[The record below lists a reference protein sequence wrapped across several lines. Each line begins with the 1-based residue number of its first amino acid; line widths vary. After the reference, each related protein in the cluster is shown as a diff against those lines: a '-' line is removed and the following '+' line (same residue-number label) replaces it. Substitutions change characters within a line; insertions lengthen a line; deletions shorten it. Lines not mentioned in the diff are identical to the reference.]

1 MGLNHSAA
9 SQADFRFLVA
19 CFAHLGLRHR
29 DIPWPV
35 QRTEYQ
41 LICAR
46 GIWITRSFWRSGPNC
61 PKTPMTHN
69 RKKMR
74 SFIGPF

>member
-1 MGLNHSAA
+1 MMDGCTRRTSGDCAFMSGGEMGLNHSAA
-9 SQADFRFLVA
+9 LQADFRFLVA
-19 CFAHLGLRHR
+19 CFAHPGLRHR

-46 GIWITRSFWRSGPNC
+46 DIWITRSFWRLY
-61 PKTPMTHN
+61 
-69 RKKMR
+69 
-74 SFIGPF
+74 

>member
-9 SQADFRFLVA
+9 LQADFRFLVA
-19 CFAHLGLRHR
+19 CFAHPGLRHR

-46 GIWITRSFWRSGPNC
+46 DIWITRSFWRLY
-61 PKTPMTHN
+61 
-69 RKKMR
+69 
-74 SFIGPF
+74 

>member
-9 SQADFRFLVA
+9 LQADFRFLVA
-19 CFAHLGLRHR
+19 CFAHPGLRHR

-41 LICAR
+41 LILCAR
-46 GIWITRSFWRSGPNC
+46 YLDNAQFLAPILGPELQDRIVQ
-61 PKTPMTHN
+61 K
-69 RKKMR
+69 RL
-74 SFIGPF
+74 

>member
-9 SQADFRFLVA
+9 LQADFRFLVA
-19 CFAHLGLRHR
+19 CFAHPGLRHR

-46 GIWITRSFWRSGPNC
+46 GIWITRSFWRLY
-61 PKTPMTHN
+61 
-69 RKKMR
+69 
-74 SFIGPF
+74 